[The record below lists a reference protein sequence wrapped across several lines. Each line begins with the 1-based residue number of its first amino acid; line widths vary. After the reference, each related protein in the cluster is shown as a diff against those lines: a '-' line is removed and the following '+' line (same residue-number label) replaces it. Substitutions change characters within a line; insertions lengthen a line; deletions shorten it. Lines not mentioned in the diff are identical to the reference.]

1 MSKGYDYSLSK
12 LSEARTSMDGLSGAA
27 SVLTILGLA
36 LSSTR
41 DIYNVVSSIRSG
53 PKTVQQIVS
62 TVKDL
67 SDLLQQLTG
76 YTDRFYLTADL
87 AETVGKC
94 TRDLEAFKGDLA
106 KLSMTDTNRAVRLW
120 KNVKVI
126 LKERDLETM
135 SARIQQHVLALSLRM
150 QVIEG
155 YIIITVLR

>member
-1 MSKGYDYSLSK
+1 MSEEYSDSSSE

-27 SVLTILGLA
+27 SVLTVFGLA

-41 DIYNVVSSIRSG
+41 EIYDVVSSIRSG

-62 TVKDL
+62 TLKDL

-76 YTDRFYLTADL
+76 YTDRFYLAADL
-87 AETVGKC
+87 EETVSKC
-94 TRDLEAFKGDLA
+94 ARDLEAFKGDLA
-106 KLSMTDTNRAVRLW
+106 KLSTTDTNRAVRLW

-126 LKERDLETM
+126 LQERDLEM
-135 SARIQQHVLALSLRM
+135 ISARIQQHIIALSLRM

-155 YIIITVLR
+155 YSILAVLR